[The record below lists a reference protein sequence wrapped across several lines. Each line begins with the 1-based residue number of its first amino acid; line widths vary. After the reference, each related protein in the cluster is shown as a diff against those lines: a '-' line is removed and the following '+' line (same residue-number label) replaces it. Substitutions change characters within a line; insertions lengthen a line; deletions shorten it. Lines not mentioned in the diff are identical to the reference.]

1 MYEELHSALPR
12 RYVISPTNTT
22 KHTGTIRWYNA
33 AKGVGFIAPNVP
45 GPNLF
50 VHRSS
55 LAPGYAEP
63 EAGEGSE
70 ARGARGIAPRPTS
83 AADLQLHLR
92 SHTGVARAPSAA
104 RRRGPAP
111 FDSERRTRTAHT

>member
-63 EAGEGSE
+63 EAGEDVSYHAVPVAKNE
-70 ARGARGIAPRPTS
+70 RAMMAHEKMTAAVEHGASRAPPPD
-83 AADLQLHLR
+83 ALHL
-92 SHTGVARAPSAA
+92 V
-104 RRRGPAP
+104 
-111 FDSERRTRTAHT
+111 

>member
-1 MYEELHSALPR
+1 MFRFLA
-12 RYVISPTNTT
+12 VIFESHRTV
-22 KHTGTIRWYNA
+22 GSGSGSGA
-33 AKGVGFIAPNVP
+33 A
-45 GPNLF
+45 
-50 VHRSS
+50 
-55 LAPGYAEP
+55 AEP

-70 ARGARGIAPRPTS
+70 ARGARGIAPRLTS